1 MTSPITEIVTELA
14 AQNPRITSEQ
24 ITETITSFLESEPVI
39 SDIISNVRVPSRL
52 QIKLAELRSDRLPKK
67 RRAKTL
73 ERIENANFFKKLQL
87 ICTVPTQGSDLK
99 KSIHRDGARVG
110 FTFPVEY
117 SDGSYLGPPATHH
130 FDIDKTYERI
140 EITKDTA
147 RQYSGG
153 EIIEEISTQSTKENK
168 ESSSSML
175 EEVGEEFEI
184 SDDFLSLHHIYQIM
198 RIMEI
203 SADRPDVLDKVS
215 DILGTDI
222 KRRNKAYR
230 INCVNELYGGDD
242 SLPEE
247 LRVCRP
253 NRSSMSGRIYES
265 LKAIILH
272 EYKTLH
278 SQYGEQFIDG
288 KITYEMYIDT
298 TNRYSM
304 YADRLFSELPP

>member
-1 MTSPITEIVTELA
+1 
-14 AQNPRITSEQ
+14 
-24 ITETITSFLESEPVI
+24 
-39 SDIISNVRVPSRL
+39 
-52 QIKLAELRSDRLPKK
+52 
-67 RRAKTL
+67 L
-73 ERIENANFFKKLQL
+73 ERIENANFFKRLQL
-87 ICTVPTQGSDLK
+87 ICTVPTQDSDLK

-110 FTFPVEY
+110 FTFHAEY
-117 SDGSYLGPPATHH
+117 SGGSYVRLPAARQ
-130 FDIDKTYERI
+130 FNIDETYERI
-140 EITKDTA
+140 EIARDTA

-175 EEVGEEFEI
+175 EEVGEELEI

-203 SADRPDVLDKVS
+203 SADRPDLLNKVF
-215 DILGTDI
+215 DILEIDI
-222 KRRNKAYR
+222 RRRNKTYR
-230 INCVNELYGGDD
+230 INCTNELYRGDD

-247 LRVCRP
+247 LRVGRP
-253 NRSSMSGRIYES
+253 SRSNISGRIYES

-272 EYKTLH
+272 EYKRLH
-278 SQYGEQFIDG
+278 SQYGEQFIDD
-288 KITYEMYIDT
+288 KITYEMYINT